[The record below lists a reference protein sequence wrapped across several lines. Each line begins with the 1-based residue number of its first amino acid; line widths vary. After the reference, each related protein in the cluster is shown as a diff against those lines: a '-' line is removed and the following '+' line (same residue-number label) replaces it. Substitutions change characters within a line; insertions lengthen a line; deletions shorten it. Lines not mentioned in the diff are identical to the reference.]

1 MGGGEKGEL
10 GAEAPPPPSIGGAWR
25 QFQTLEFQLFPILS
39 FRSDF
44 FLFGVV
50 DTVRRGAISRRQ
62 SKPRRANNISDIFQR
77 ELSD

>member
-1 MGGGEKGEL
+1 MKRRVTIPGKEKKDPGQQKWGGEKVKL

-44 FLFGVV
+44 FFVWCC
-50 DTVRRGAISRRQ
+50 
-62 SKPRRANNISDIFQR
+62 
-77 ELSD
+77 